1 MKSAE
6 FYIKHLDM
14 EPHIEGGYFKECL
27 LSGDTISYR
36 GMKDRR
42 LWSSI
47 YFLLRE
53 GRCLTCTSSI
63 RMRCGISTMGTH
75 SRFT

>member
-36 GMKDRR
+36 EMKDRR
-42 LWSSI
+42 L
-47 YFLLRE
+47 
-53 GRCLTCTSSI
+53 
-63 RMRCGISTMGTH
+63 
-75 SRFT
+75 